1 METGRVSI
9 FASAR
14 HEEDPAMSP
23 RTRPTGFTLVELLV
37 VIAIIG
43 VLAALLLPAVQSARE
58 AGRRATCV
66 NNQYQLSRALMR
78 ADDINGFL
86 PGWRNLIALEGGGT
100 TARSWPV
107 PVLPFMERSDIFKVV
122 QKGLLTSPPYVGFF
136 VCPSSPP
143 AAMGLPTLAYA
154 GNCGSAS
161 NARRFDGIMVDTSVV
176 ADRVQLDAISEADG
190 TAMTLALSEKCN
202 SGTAG
207 LVMSLWSGTSL
218 PSNAFTFANTGT
230 IPAFGITSTA
240 PASKVINQG
249 SLGNGNTTSG
259 QVNAPSSNHP
269 GGVVAA
275 FADGHT
281 VFLRDSLSRVI
292 YAQLLSWNVNQAS
305 TFSTGTWGASSAN
318 LPSEADFQ

>member
-1 METGRVSI
+1 MLKRSPEHVAARPLET
-9 FASAR
+9 A
-14 HEEDPAMSP
+14 AMSP

-43 VLAALLLPAVQSARE
+43 ILAALLLPAVQSARE

-78 ADDINGFL
+78 ADDFNGFY
-86 PGWRNLIALEGGGT
+86 PGWRNEIMSGSTVLMRGAWTLPI
-100 TARSWPV
+100 
-107 PVLPFMERSDIFKVV
+107 LPFMERNDLFRGIMSSGPSV
-122 QKGLLTSPPYVGFF
+122 YVGFF

-143 AAMGLPTLAYA
+143 AAMGQPTLAYA
-154 GNCGSAS
+154 GNCGSGA
-161 NARRFDGIMVDTSVV
+161 NTRRFDGIMVDTGTAFR

-207 LVMSLWSGTSL
+207 LTMAQWNLAMPG
-218 PSNAFTFANTGT
+218 AFTFTNSGT
-230 IPAFGITSTA
+230 IVPGFGITSTA
-240 PASKVINQG
+240 ATGKVINPPA
-249 SLGNGNTTSG
+249 LGASSGNPWG
-259 QVNAPSSNHP
+259 QVSAPSSNHP

-281 VFLRDSLSRVI
+281 VFLRDSLSRQV
-292 YAQLLSWNVNQAS
+292 YAQLLSWNVTRAS
-305 TFSTGTWGASSAN
+305 GTSTGTWGASAAI